1 MIKRIMSA
9 LIAVVVAV
17 SITGCN
23 KKSVIPDD
31 TLANIFHDAFVV
43 NAYIGEEHLNLD
55 SLKIYEPIFER
66 YGYTAEDVVYTV
78 GNFSRRKSA
87 RLGSVVERAIARL
100 ENENKYYSQQVVI
113 LDTIQ
118 NVAVRTYTRTVYQDS
133 LIKVTKRA
141 DSVRLQLEISPISQG
156 EYTITYN
163 YKCDG
168 DIKRYP
174 RKAEFYFKDE
184 DGFRNGYTSVSL
196 SPLGKVNRT
205 IVARNNGGYK
215 LVVNLAKAE
224 KVQNENRK
232 GKQKKD
238 KKKIEG
244 NRYAVTIRDLKI
256 AYKPKVVC
264 AIDSLFSHYVDIKIF
279 ADEFLSK
286 KDSLT
291 LSADTTRVSTS
302 TARND

>member
-141 DSVRLQLEISPISQG
+141 DSIRLQLEISPISQG

-184 DGFRNGYTSVSL
+184 DGFRNGYTSLSL
-196 SPLGKVNRT
+196 NSFGKVNRT
-205 IVARNNGGYK
+205 IVARSNKDCK
-215 LVVNLAKAE
+215 LVIDLAKAE

-238 KKKIEG
+238 KKKGEG
-244 NRYAVTIRDLKI
+244 NRYSVTIRDLKI

-286 KDSLT
+286 KDSLS

>member
-1 MIKRIMSA
+1 MIKRVMAA

-17 SITGCN
+17 SITGCG

-43 NAYIGEEHLNLD
+43 NAYIGEERLNLD
-55 SLKIYEPIFER
+55 SLKVYEPIFEK

-87 RLGSVVERAIARL
+87 RLGSVVERAISRL
-100 ENENKYYSQQVVI
+100 ESENKYYSQQIVI

-118 NVAVRTYTRTVYQDS
+118 NVAVRTYTRTLYQDS

-141 DSVRLQLEISPISQG
+141 DSTRLQLEISPISQG

-168 DIKRYP
+168 DTKRYP
-174 RKAEFYFKDE
+174 RKAEFYFKDD
-184 DGFRNGYTSVSL
+184 DGFRNGYTSLSL
-196 SPLGKVNRT
+196 NQFGKVNRT
-205 IVARNNGGYK
+205 LIARNKGCK
-215 LVVNLAKAE
+215 LVLNLAKAE
-224 KVQNENRK
+224 KVQGENKK
-232 GKQKKD
+232 GEKANKKGQ
-238 KKKIEG
+238 G
-244 NRYAVTIRDLKI
+244 NRYAVTIRDLKVS
-256 AYKPKVVC
+256 YKPKVAC
-264 AIDSLFSHYVDIKIF
+264 AIDSLFSRYVDIKIF

-302 TARND
+302 TARNN